1 MPPKKRGRKPKNKK
15 NEPKPPPKKRGRKPK
30 GGKIIKNNKK
40 ELNNEKYT
48 PNIILHLKVKNN
60 IDEENL
66 TSIQYNPVIQDPK
79 AFTIKTNQKT
89 SNLPFKELEVTNISK
104 EKPKETF
111 FIQKESP
118 TCEEKCK
125 PTKNNM
131 KELWCKLNELKK
143 NLKMN
148 NISDK
153 SSACFWCTHSFDNP
167 PVHIPKKMVDDKV
180 EVYGCFCSPE
190 CALSY
195 LKNENID
202 TSTMWS
208 RYSLLNNIY
217 CKIYNYEKNIKP
229 APSPY
234 YTLDKFYG
242 NLSIQ
247 EYRKLL
253 NNDRLIMVV
262 DKPLTKILPEIYEE
276 NNEEPN
282 IMNNLIN
289 KNDTKKNKNRYKL
302 KSKKEVKNKMT
313 ILKNNFNV
321 F

>member
-1 MPPKKRGRKPKNKK
+1 M
-15 NEPKPPPKKRGRKPK
+15 
-30 GGKIIKNNKK
+30 I
-40 ELNNEKYT
+40 
-48 PNIILHLKVKNN
+48 
-60 IDEENL
+60 
-66 TSIQYNPVIQDPK
+66 
-79 AFTIKTNQKT
+79 
-89 SNLPFKELEVTNISK
+89 
-104 EKPKETF
+104 
-111 FIQKESP
+111 
-118 TCEEKCK
+118 
-125 PTKNNM
+125 
-131 KELWCKLNELKK
+131 
-143 NLKMN
+143 
-148 NISDK
+148 
-153 SSACFWCTHSFDNP
+153 
-167 PVHIPKKMVDDKV
+167 DDKI

-195 LKNENID
+195 LKNESID
-202 TSTMWS
+202 TSTMWA

-229 APSPY
+229 APSPF

-276 NNEEPN
+276 NNEVPN
-282 IMNNLIN
+282 IMNNLIHKNVN
-289 KNDTKKNKNRYKL
+289 KNVKNKYKL